1 MIFGYIKRV
10 KKLYTSAQDYRSRI
24 LTARREIDDVIRLS
38 ADLFDKYGRLV
49 QQLQTQSSQLA
60 TDTQKLLLEVGV
72 DAEQVQMEVKQAQR
86 AVQRL
91 LSI

>member
-1 MIFGYIKRV
+1 M